1 MSISFEIL
9 INILSRYS
17 NIVRQILTPRGQYID
32 RDFRNMDQYRGN
44 RGKLLDKR
52 NRGIRDIPDWQYL

>member
-1 MSISFEIL
+1 M
-9 INILSRYS
+9 YS
-17 NIVRQILTPRGQYID
+17 NIVANIDSACGQYID

-44 RGKLLDKR
+44 RGRLLDKR